1 MVKMGICQ
9 ECVFGTGEFGVGEH
23 FRRRQ
28 VDRMVGWSS
37 SSYLYLYLHS
47 MVWYVRSLCGKHS
60 VELCMA
66 MEMGTRTRIRNQN
79 LNASQMQLNLK
90 WLESHKRGHLD
101 PRNPAVCSSFFFF
114 MCLISVIVTFMA
126 SNSKRF
132 SKRCLHLH
140 VTHFLAPLC
149 WAYPFP
155 EVFVLLFFF
164 FAPGCISNYAKLR
177 AEIITHF
184 GYQLAKVSGLSVA
197 SVYAFV
203 SPATFVNTY
212 CTSVL
217 DDS

>member
-1 MVKMGICQ
+1 MHGD
-9 ECVFGTGEFGVGEH
+9 G
-23 FRRRQ
+23 
-28 VDRMVGWSS
+28 D
-37 SSYLYLYLHS
+37 
-47 MVWYVRSLCGKHS
+47 
-60 VELCMA
+60 A
-66 MEMGTRTRIRNQN
+66 MEMGIRTRIRNQN

-101 PRNPAVCSSFFFF
+101 PRNPAVCSSFFFFF

-164 FAPGCISNYAKLR
+164 CPRLHIELRKAK
-177 AEIITHF
+177 
-184 GYQLAKVSGLSVA
+184 SGNHHPLWLPVG
-197 SVYAFV
+197 
-203 SPATFVNTY
+203 
-212 CTSVL
+212 
-217 DDS
+217 